1 MELFESGWGLSLI
14 VFLPLVGAIVA
25 LAIPKDNEDAVKQ
38 WSLLV
43 AAATFL
49 LSLVAVFQFDYGS
62 AHTFQF
68 EANVPWIAAIGANYH
83 IGVDGIS
90 LPLLVLS
97 TFVMVLAIIYS
108 WDHWEEPR
116 NPKAFLILMLILG
129 TGMNG
134 TFVALDLVLFFIF
147 FEVVLLPMYFMI
159 GIWGDKTKRSV
170 PGFSREIET
179 RLYASIKFFLFTLF
193 GSAFMLLGFLA
204 LYFKS
209 GDFGAR
215 TFDIP
220 ELIALAPQF
229 AGWSA
234 AGLVFGAMFLGFAV
248 KVPMW
253 PFHTWLPDAHTAA
266 PTVGSVLLAAILLKL
281 GSYAF
286 IRISIPILPD
296 TARDWAPAIAVLA
309 VIGIIY
315 GSLACL
321 AQTDMKRLIA
331 FSSVG
336 HMGFVM
342 LGIATMTD
350 VGINASIIG
359 MVAHGL
365 ITGLLFFLAGSM
377 SHRYHTREMARLGG
391 NQKLMPV
398 MGGILAFT
406 AMASLGLPGLAGFW
420 GEFMSLLGA
429 YNPLEALRGDYL
441 TLFRTAMVLGAI
453 GTVLTAGYML
463 FMLQKVNLGEPSE
476 EWVGHDFHDV
486 DRYEMTAWVPLII
499 LIVVIGFYP
508 KLVFGATTDAVVSLV
523 NTAFGEGAAT
533 TAATLSSVVGG

>member
-1 MELFESGWGLSLI
+1 MELLNEWGLTVV
-14 VFLPLVGAIVA
+14 VFLPVLGALVMA
-25 LAIPKDNEDAVKQ
+25 AIPRTNETAVRR
-38 WSLLV
+38 LG
-43 AAATFL
+43 A
-49 LSLVAVFQFDYGS
+49 LVAVVTFLVSLVIAFNFDYGRAS
-62 AHTFQF
+62 EYQF
-68 EANVPWIAAIGANYH
+68 EVSYSWISAINANYH
-83 IGVDGIS
+83 VGIDGIS
-90 LPLLVLS
+90 LPLLILS
-97 TFVMVLAIIYS
+97 TFIVVLSVIYS
-108 WDHWEEPR
+108 WNHWEEPH
-116 NPKAFLILMLILG
+116 NPKAFLILMLILA

-134 TFVALDLVLFFIF
+134 TFAALDLVLFFIF

-159 GIWGDKTKRSV
+159 GIWGDKTVRKI
-170 PGFSREIET
+170 PGFSRETET
-179 RLYASIKFFLFTLF
+179 RLYAAIKFFLFTLF

-204 LYFKS
+204 VYFRS
-209 GDFGAR
+209 GLAGER

-220 ELIALAPQF
+220 ELINIAAQTPEVF
-229 AGWSA
+229 AGRFGW
-234 AGLVFGAMFLGFAV
+234 LVFGAMFLGFAV

-253 PFHTWLPDAHTAA
+253 PLHTWLPDAHTAA
-266 PTVGSVLLAAILLKL
+266 PTVGSVLLAAVMLKL
-281 GSYAF
+281 GSYGF
-286 IRISIPILPD
+286 IRIALPVLPE
-296 TARDWAPAIAVLA
+296 AAHDWAPTIAVLA

-342 LGIATMTD
+342 LGIATLTD

-391 NQKLMPV
+391 NLKLMPIL
-398 MGGILAFT
+398 GSILAFT
-406 AMASLGLPGLAGFW
+406 AFASLGLPGLAGFW

-429 YNPLEALRGDYL
+429 YNPAEGLPL

-463 FMLQKVNLGEPSE
+463 FMLQKVNLGEPNV
-476 EWVGHDFHDV
+476 EWEGHQFHDV
-486 DRYEMTAWVPLII
+486 DRFELAAWVPLIV
-499 LIVVIGFYP
+499 LIVAIGVFP
-508 KLVFGATTDAVVSLV
+508 KIIFAATTDAVVDLV
-523 NTAFGEGAAT
+523 SGTFAT
-533 TAATLSSVVGG
+533 DATAALTRVLGG

>member
-1 MELFESGWGLSLI
+1 MEWFDSWALPII
-14 VFLPLVGAIVA
+14 VFLPVVGALFLGFIPNDNEGALKRTGLLISVLAFVASLVLVG
-25 LAIPKDNEDAVKQ
+25 
-38 WSLLV
+38 
-43 AAATFL
+43 
-49 LSLVAVFQFDYGS
+49 QFDYSSS
-62 AHTFQF
+62 AYNSYQF
-68 EANVPWIAAIGANYH
+68 EVNETWIGAINANFH
-83 IGVDGIS
+83 VGIDGIS

-97 TFVMVLAIIYS
+97 TFIVMLAVIYS
-108 WDHWEEPR
+108 WNHWDEPK
-116 NPKAFLILMLILG
+116 NPKGFLILMMILA

-134 TFVALDLVLFFIF
+134 TFVALDLVLFFVF
-147 FEVVLLPMYFMI
+147 FEIVLLPMYFMI
-159 GIWGDKTKRSV
+159 GIWGDKAPRKV
-170 PGFSREIET
+170 PGFAKEFET

-204 LYFKS
+204 LYFES
-209 GDFGAR
+209 GKFGER

-220 ELIALAPQF
+220 RLTELGAGGAFTGTF
-229 AGWSA
+229 AF
-234 AGLVFGAMFLGFAV
+234 LVFGAMFLGFAV
-248 KVPMW
+248 KVPMF

-281 GSYAF
+281 GSYGF
-286 IRISIPILPD
+286 IRISLPILPD
-296 TARDWAPAIAVLA
+296 EARSWASFIAILA

-321 AQTDMKRLIA
+321 AQTDLKRLIA

-350 VGINASIIG
+350 IGINAAIIG

-377 SHRYHTREMARLGG
+377 HHRYHTREMARLGG
-391 NQKLMPV
+391 NIKLMPV

-420 GEFMSLLGA
+420 GEFMSLLSA
-429 YNPLEALRGDYL
+429 YNPLPGLSLGV
-441 TLFRTAMVLGAI
+441 FRTAMVIAAI

-463 FMLQKVNLGEPSE
+463 WMLQKVNLGEPNE
-476 EWVGHDFHDV
+476 EWEGHDLPDV
-486 DRYEMTAWVPLII
+486 DRFELIAWVPLIVM
-499 LIVVIGFYP
+499 IVLIGFFP
-508 KLVFGATTDAVVSLV
+508 KIIFDSTTDTVTSMVDMIFNV
-523 NTAFGEGAAT
+523 DT
-533 TAATLSSVVGG
+533 TASITNVVGG

>member
-1 MELFESGWGLSLI
+1 MEWFDSWGLAII
-14 VFLPLVGAIVA
+14 VFLPVVGGLLLGFISS
-25 LAIPKDNEDAVKQ
+25 DNEDALKRTG
-38 WSLLV
+38 LV
-43 AAATFL
+43 VAVLTFVA
-49 LSLVAVFQFDYGS
+49 SLVLIGQFDYS
-62 AHTFQF
+62 SSTYNSYQF
-68 EANVPWIAAIGANYH
+68 EINEPWIVAINANFH
-83 IGVDGIS
+83 VGVDGIS

-97 TFVMVLAIIYS
+97 TFIVVLAVIYS
-108 WDHWEEPR
+108 WNHWDEPK
-116 NPKAFLILMLILG
+116 NPKGFLILMMILA

-147 FEVVLLPMYFMI
+147 FEIVLLPMYFMI
-159 GIWGDKTKRSV
+159 GIWGDKTPRKV
-170 PGFSREIET
+170 AGFTKEFET

-204 LYFKS
+204 LYFES
-209 GDFGAR
+209 GKFGER

-220 ELIALAPQF
+220 QLTELGAGGAFSGTF
-229 AGWSA
+229 AF
-234 AGLVFGAMFLGFAV
+234 LVFGAMFLGFAV
-248 KVPMW
+248 KVPMF

-281 GSYAF
+281 GSYGF
-286 IRISIPILPD
+286 IRISLPILPD
-296 TARDWAPAIAVLA
+296 EARNWASFIAILA

-350 VGINASIIG
+350 IGINAAIIG

-377 SHRYHTREMARLGG
+377 QHRYHTRDMDRLGG
-391 NQKLMPV
+391 NIKLMPV

-420 GEFMSLLGA
+420 GEFMSLVSA
-429 YNPLEALRGDYL
+429 YNPLPGLSLGV
-441 TLFRTAMVLGAI
+441 FRTSMVIGAI

-463 FMLQKVNLGEPSE
+463 WMLQKVNLGEPSD
-476 EWVGHDFHDV
+476 EWEGHDLPDV
-486 DRYEMTAWVPLII
+486 DRFEMAAWVPMIV
-499 LIVVIGFYP
+499 LIVVIGFFP
-508 KLVFGATTDAVVSLV
+508 KFIFDTTTDTVTSMVETVFNSD
-523 NTAFGEGAAT
+523 T
-533 TAATLSSVVGG
+533 TAAARTMIGG

>member
-1 MELFESGWGLSLI
+1 MEWFESWGLTII
-14 VFLPLVGAIVA
+14 VFLPLVGALLLGV
-25 LAIPKDNEDAVKQ
+25 IPKSGEEAIKRTGLTV
-38 WSLLV
+38 SVLAFV
-43 AAATFL
+43 A
-49 LSLVAVFQFDYGS
+49 SLVLVGQFDFAARGYNS
-62 AHTFQF
+62 YQF
-68 EANVPWIAAIGANYH
+68 EVNTTWIGAINANYH

-97 TFVMVLAIIYS
+97 TFIVVLAVIYS
-108 WDHWEEPR
+108 WNHWDEPK
-116 NPKAFLILMLILG
+116 NPKAFLILMMILA

-159 GIWGDKTKRSV
+159 GIWGDKTPRKI
-170 PGFSREIET
+170 PGFKRVFET
-179 RLYASIKFFLFTLF
+179 RLYAAIKFFLFTLF

-204 LYFKS
+204 LYFES
-209 GDFGAR
+209 GNGGTER

-220 ELIALAPQF
+220 ALTAMGSAGAFTGTF
-229 AGWSA
+229 AF
-234 AGLVFGAMFLGFAV
+234 LVFGAMFLGFAV

-253 PFHTWLPDAHTAA
+253 PLHTWLPDAHTAA

-281 GSYAF
+281 GSYGF
-286 IRISIPILPD
+286 IRISLPILPD
-296 TARDWAPAIAVLA
+296 EATRWAPFIAILA

-342 LGIATMTD
+342 LGIATLTD
-350 VGINASIIG
+350 VGINAAVIG

-365 ITGLLFFLAGSM
+365 ITGLLFFLAGSL

-391 NQKLMPV
+391 NMKLMPV

-420 GEFMSLLGA
+420 GEFMSLVGA
-429 YNPLEALRGDYL
+429 YNPLEGLSLGV
-441 TLFRTAMVLGAI
+441 FRTAMVLGAV

-463 FMLQKVNLGEPSE
+463 MMLQKVNLGEPSA
-476 EWVGHDFHDV
+476 EWEGGTFHDV
-486 DRYEMTAWVPLII
+486 DRFELASWAPLMV
-499 LIVVIGFYP
+499 LIVVIGLYP
-508 KLVFGATTDAVVSLV
+508 KLIFTATTDTVTSLV
-523 NTAFGEGAAT
+523 EMAFNSTT
-533 TAATLSSVVGG
+533 TASLGGG

>member
-1 MELFESGWGLSLI
+1 MEWFDSGWGLSLI
-14 VFLPLVGAIVA
+14 VFLPLVGALLVLLIPRAQEEGHKWAA
-25 LAIPKDNEDAVKQ
+25 LLTTLVVFVL
-38 WSLLV
+38 SVV
-43 AAATFL
+43 AAARFE
-49 LSLVAVFQFDYGS
+49 YGS
-62 AHTFQF
+62 ADVLQLGTDQ
-68 EANVPWIAAIGANYH
+68 PWISAIGARYH
-83 IGVDGIS
+83 VGVDGIS

-97 TFVMVLAIIYS
+97 GFVTVLSVIYS
-108 WDHWEEPR
+108 WNHWDEPR
-116 NPKAFLILMLILG
+116 NPKAFLALMLILL

-159 GIWGDKTKRSV
+159 GIWGDRAERTL
-170 PGFSREIET
+170 PGFGRIVQV
-179 RLYASIKFFLFTLF
+179 RLYSAIKFFLFTLF

-209 GDFGAR
+209 GEFLAER
-215 TFDIP
+215 TFDMVALT
-220 ELIALAPQF
+220 ELGASGAFTGTF
-229 AGWSA
+229 AF
-234 AGLVFGAMFLGFAV
+234 LVFGALFLGFAV

-281 GSYAF
+281 GSYGF
-286 IRISIPILPD
+286 IRISIPILPEE
-296 TARDWAPAIAVLA
+296 ARNWAPAIAVLA

-350 VGINASIIG
+350 IGINASIIG
-359 MVAHGL
+359 MVAHGV
-365 ITGLLFFLAGSM
+365 ITGLLFFLAGSIH
-377 SHRYHTREMARLGG
+377 HRYHTREMSRLGG

-398 MGGILAFT
+398 LGAILGFT

-420 GEFMSLLGA
+420 GEFMALLGS
-429 YNPLEALRGDYL
+429 YNPLDGLPIG
-441 TLFRTAMVLGAI
+441 LFRTAMVVGAV
-453 GTVLTAGYML
+453 GTVLTAGYL
-463 FMLQKVNLGEPSE
+463 LWMLQKVNLGEPAE
-476 EWVGHDFHDV
+476 EWVGHEFHDA
-486 DRYEMTAWVPLII
+486 DRFELAAWVPL
-499 LIVVIGFYP
+499 LISIVAIGVYP
-508 KLVFGATTDAVVSLV
+508 KIVFGATTDAVASLV
-523 NTAFGEGAAT
+523 RTAFGG
-533 TAATLSSVVGG
+533 

>member
-1 MELFESGWGLSLI
+1 MEWFDSWGLAII
-14 VFLPLVGAIVA
+14 VFLPVVGGLLLGFISN
-25 LAIPKDNEDAVKQ
+25 DNEDALKRTG
-38 WSLLV
+38 LV
-43 AAATFL
+43 VAVLTFVA
-49 LSLVAVFQFDYGS
+49 SLVLIGQFDYS
-62 AHTFQF
+62 SSTYNSYQF
-68 EANVPWIAAIGANYH
+68 EINEPWIAAINANFH
-83 IGVDGIS
+83 VGVDGIS

-97 TFVMVLAIIYS
+97 TFIVVLAVIYS
-108 WDHWEEPR
+108 WNHWDEPK
-116 NPKAFLILMLILG
+116 NPKGFLILMMILA

-147 FEVVLLPMYFMI
+147 FEIVLLPMYFMI
-159 GIWGDKTKRSV
+159 GIWGDKTPRKV
-170 PGFSREIET
+170 AGFTKEFET

-204 LYFKS
+204 LYFES
-209 GDFGAR
+209 GKFGER

-220 ELIALAPQF
+220 QLTELGAGGAFSGTF
-229 AGWSA
+229 AF
-234 AGLVFGAMFLGFAV
+234 LVFGAMFLGFAV
-248 KVPMW
+248 KVPMF

-281 GSYAF
+281 GSYGF
-286 IRISIPILPD
+286 IRISLPILPD
-296 TARDWAPAIAVLA
+296 EARNWASFIAILA

-321 AQTDMKRLIA
+321 AQSDMKRLIA

-350 VGINASIIG
+350 IGINAAIIG

-377 SHRYHTREMARLGG
+377 QHRYHTREMDRLGG
-391 NQKLMPV
+391 NIKLMPV

-420 GEFMSLLGA
+420 GEFMSLVSA
-429 YNPLEALRGDYL
+429 YNPLPGLSLGV
-441 TLFRTAMVLGAI
+441 FRTSMVIGAI

-463 FMLQKVNLGEPSE
+463 WMLQKVNLGEPSD
-476 EWVGHDFHDV
+476 EWEGHDLPDV
-486 DRYEMTAWVPLII
+486 DRFEMAAWVPMIV
-499 LIVVIGFYP
+499 LIVVIGFFP
-508 KLVFGATTDAVVSLV
+508 NFIFDTTTDTVTSMVETVFNSD
-523 NTAFGEGAAT
+523 T
-533 TAATLSSVVGG
+533 TAARTMIGG